1 MTNQFPD
8 ATKMVLSPAAQ
19 AVENAYFNANGF
31 GYRNGLAAALRAAA
45 DQVVPDI
52 GYEADC
58 LDEPVESELQCIRN
72 RFFAIAAEL
81 RGTNV

>member
-1 MTNQFPD
+1 MTDP
-8 ATKMVLSPAAQ
+8 SPAAQ
-19 AVENAYFNANGF
+19 AVWDEYMSTGVRPVAHKQ
-31 GYRNGLAAALRAAA
+31 LAAAFRAAA

-72 RFFAIAAEL
+72 RFFAIADEL
-81 RGTNV
+81 EGMSN

>member
-1 MTNQFPD
+1 MTKPLF
-8 ATKMVLSPAAQ
+8 PAAQ
-19 AVENAYFNANGF
+19 AIMVAATNGNINVVNDPV
-31 GYRNGLAAALRAAA
+31 YKQCIAAALRAAA

-72 RFFAIAAEL
+72 RFLAIAAEL
-81 RGTNV
+81 GGQQ